1 MEYLYCLFCGGAR
14 ADDHQMQRFK
24 RVATRDEAEPDAPR
38 RPYQRHLMLLHTA
51 QETLLLLLLGVSSNV
66 FAYGMDKSIELL
78 VATRARAAQ
87 EAGGFLSSYLI
98 WSGSALMLCAL
109 SAACVQHI
117 STAAVGSGIPQMK
130 CVLAGGARI
139 DDYLSARTLAAKVL
153 SLVLAIGGGLA
164 VGKEGPY
171 VHISTCV
178 AQQLCRLPLFRRL
191 NETESLRRQMLA
203 AGCAAGVAATFGAP
217 VGGVLFSI
225 EVTATYYSVA
235 HLWKAMFTAV
245 AAAIVFRVTR
255 DMSSLAL
262 FNVTDFND
270 MGELLYNG
278 EIYAFALLGVLMGA
292 LGAAFVHTTRWP

>member
-1 MEYLYCLFCGGAR
+1 
-14 ADDHQMQRFK
+14 MQRFK
-24 RVATRDEAEPDAPR
+24 RVSTRDETEPDAPR

-51 QETLLLLLLGVSSNV
+51 QETLLLLLLGISSNV

-87 EAGGFLSSYLI
+87 EAGGFLPSYLI

-164 VGKEGPY
+164 VGKE
-171 VHISTCV
+171 
-178 AQQLCRLPLFRRL
+178 LC
-191 NETESLRRQMLA
+191 
-203 AGCAAGVAATFGAP
+203 
-217 VGGVLFSI
+217 
-225 EVTATYYSVA
+225 
-235 HLWKAMFTAV
+235 
-245 AAAIVFRVTR
+245 
-255 DMSSLAL
+255 
-262 FNVTDFND
+262 
-270 MGELLYNG
+270 
-278 EIYAFALLGVLMGA
+278 
-292 LGAAFVHTTRWP
+292 

>member
-1 MEYLYCLFCGGAR
+1 MPAAVDELQPLGHAESVSAASTWHCAGQPRGATR
-14 ADDHQMQRFK
+14 SAPAASAMQRFK
-24 RVATRDEAEPDAPR
+24 RVSTHDESEPEAPR
-38 RPYQRHLMLLHTA
+38 RPHQRHLMLLHTA

-66 FAYGMDKSIELL
+66 FAYGMDKSIEQL
-78 VATRARAAQ
+78 VAMRARAAQ
-87 EAGGFLSSYLI
+87 EAGGFLPSYLL
-98 WSGSALMLCAL
+98 WSGSALVLCAL
-109 SAACVQHI
+109 SAACAQHI
-117 STAAVGSGIPQMK
+117 SSAAVGSGIPQMK

-139 DDYLSARTLAAKVL
+139 DHYLSARTLAAKVL

-191 NETESLRRQMLA
+191 NETEALLRQMLA

-245 AAAIVFRVTR
+245 AAAVVFRVTR
-255 DMSSLAL
+255 L
-262 FNVTDFND
+262 
-270 MGELLYNG
+270 E
-278 EIYAFALLGVLMGA
+278 
-292 LGAAFVHTTRWP
+292 P